1 MEFTDLLCDLGLNDD
16 VKELL
21 EQRRDLFPVHMELIL
36 GLTDR
41 NSALSSYKSLEERL
55 GGDDMGMLACQLRAA
70 VHTRELYRK
79 TGISDRIFLDTMGC
93 FRRFL
98 GETLHRT
105 GKLCFD
111 RGWWSYRQLS
121 MCLFRLGQ
129 LEFEMV
135 QEPHVIAMHIPSDSR
150 MTPEEVDRSLEQL
163 RGFLPEF
170 YPEYADAP
178 VGCESWLLSPVI
190 RGHLREGSN
199 IRSFQDRFHLL
210 HVVEDAPDVREWL
223 FRVPD
228 GTPVQD
234 FPEGSSLQRDLKN
247 HMLSGGTVGVAR
259 GVLK

>member
-21 EQRRDLFPVHMELIL
+21 EQRRVLFPVHMELIL
-36 GLTDR
+36 GLTDH
-41 NSALSSYKSLEERL
+41 NTVLSSYKLLEERL

-79 TGISDRIFLDTMGC
+79 AGISDRIFLDTMGC

-105 GKLCFD
+105 GKLCYD
-111 RGWWSYRQLS
+111 RAWWSYRQLS
-121 MCLFRLGQ
+121 MRIFRLGQ
-129 LEFEMV
+129 LEFEML
-135 QEPHVIAMHIPSDSR
+135 QDPHAVAMHIPSDSC
-150 MTPEEVDRSLEQL
+150 MSPEEVDRSLEQL
-163 RGFLPEF
+163 RDFLPKF
-170 YPEYADAP
+170 CPEYADAP
-178 VGCESWLLSPVI
+178 VGCESWLLSPAI
-190 RGHLREGSN
+190 RDHLREGSN
-199 IRSFQDRFHLL
+199 IRSFQDRFFLL

-234 FPEGSSLQRDLKN
+234 FPEGSSLQRNLKAY
-247 HMLSGGTVGVAR
+247 MLSGGTVGVAR